1 MENPSLNKEQKQ
13 AVQHTKGPLLV
24 LAGAGSGKTRI
35 VTFRIA
41 HLIQQGVPPDHIVA
55 VTFTNKAAEEMRNR
69 IQSLLRETAFSSP
82 LISTFHSLG
91 ARILRESIHHLGY
104 KNDFAIY
111 DEDDANKILR
121 SCLLTLGIKGEASL
135 CKSMKH
141 QISFVKNQNVTPSEV
156 ANSGLSFEIRTHFVE
171 LYSLYQQRLKEAN
184 ALDFDDLLFLI
195 VRLFE
200 EHKDVLEHYQ
210 DKWDHLL
217 IDEYQDT
224 NPSQYL
230 ISKYL
235 SQKHQ
240 NIFVVG
246 DPDQSIYSWRGA
258 NIHNILN
265 FEKDFQDAQVTRL
278 EQNYRSRENILQA
291 ANHLIQNNVSRIEK
305 KLWSSRGEGEK
316 IVLFVGEDDKE
327 EAEFVCQ
334 KIEELIHKERISLR
348 EIAIFYRT
356 NFQSR
361 IFEDFLLRHRIPYQI
376 IGGLSFYERKEI
388 KDLLSLLHM
397 IISDNNMVAFSRSL
411 LFLKSGVGETTMEKV
426 RFLAREK
433 KLSLF
438 EMVTQIVEGKETLGR
453 MTEKQKTAFKEYTD
467 LVLELRKINQISGL
481 KDLLIAAI
489 NKSHFIDILR
499 EDKETFEERKGNI
512 EELITKAY
520 EWESSSTHPTLQ
532 MFLEELTLKNA
543 VDEMQE
549 KREKINLMT
558 VHNGKGLEFVA
569 VFLVG
574 MEEDLFPHANARL
587 DHQAVEEERRL
598 CYVGMTRAKE
608 RLYFTAAESRFI
620 WGTHRTMR
628 PSRFLREIPRTY
640 ITKLMYEESY

>member
-1 MENPSLNKEQKQ
+1 MENPQLNKEQKQ
-13 AVQHTKGPLLV
+13 AVEHEEGPLLV

-41 HLIQQGVPPDHIVA
+41 HLIKKGVSPENIVA
-55 VTFTNKAAEEMRNR
+55 LTFTNKAAEEMRHR
-69 IQSLLRETAFSSP
+69 IQQLLKDSLSSYP

-104 KNDFAIY
+104 KNTFAIY
-111 DEDDANKILR
+111 DEEDANKILKT
-121 SCLLTLGIKGEASL
+121 CLTSLGIKAETST

-141 QISFVKNQNVTPSEV
+141 LISFVKNQNIAPEDAPS
-156 ANSGLSFEIRTHFVE
+156 NSSFETQRYFVE

-195 VRLFE
+195 VRLFS
-200 EHKDVLEHYQ
+200 EHKEVLNHYQ
-210 DKWDHLL
+210 NKWRYLL

-230 ISKYL
+230 IAKYI
-235 SQKHQ
+235 SAQSQ

-265 FEKDFQDAQVTRL
+265 FEKDFEEAKVIRL

-291 ANHLIQNNVSRIEK
+291 ANHLIQHNLNRFEK
-305 KLWSSRGEGEK
+305 KLWSTRGEGEK
-316 IVLFVGEDDKE
+316 ITLFVGENDKE
-327 EAEFVCQ
+327 EAEYVCQ
-334 KIEELIHKERISLR
+334 KIQEIVRKDRLSLK

-361 IFEDFLLRHRIPYQI
+361 IFEDFLLRNRLPYQI

-397 IISDNNMVAFSRSL
+397 VVSDNNTIAFSRSL
-411 LFLKSGVGETTMEKV
+411 LLLKNGVGETTIEKM
-426 RFLAREK
+426 RSLAREK
-433 KLSLF
+433 QASLM
-438 EMVTQIVEGKETLGR
+438 EILAQIVEERESLGR
-453 MTEKQKTAFKEYTD
+453 TSEKQKTAFKEYYN
-467 LVLELRKINQISGL
+467 LIKELRRIHPLSSL
-481 KDLLIAAI
+481 KDLIIAII
-489 NKSHFIDILR
+489 NKSSFIDLLR
-499 EDKETFEERKGNI
+499 EDKETFEERKSNI

-520 EWESSSTHPTLQ
+520 EWESASSSPTLSS
-532 MFLEELTLKNA
+532 FLEELALKNA
-543 VDEMQE
+543 TDEIEE
-549 KREKINLMT
+549 KKDKINLMT
-558 VHNGKGLEFVA
+558 VHNGKGLEFST

-574 MEEDLFPHANARL
+574 MEEDLFPHVNSRES
-587 DHQAVEEERRL
+587 HQAVEEERRL

-608 RLYFTAAESRFI
+608 RLYFTAAERRFL
-620 WGTHRTMR
+620 WGTFRTMR
-628 PSRFLREIPRTY
+628 PSRFLKEIPRTY